1 MDGCAQ
7 KYKGFCNKYKPKQ
20 KTPKKSHW
28 GSRLLGGITL
38 NFEKRSSQKTKKSS
52 TSFDF
57 PPCQVT
63 EKLEVAKV
71 VSQFVEANRPP
82 KQEGKDF

>member
-57 PPCQVT
+57 PPCQVN

>member
-38 NFEKRSSQKTKKSS
+38 NFEKRSSQKTKKCIRSVNWGKKRKS
-52 TSFDF
+52 TGS
-57 PPCQVT
+57 
-63 EKLEVAKV
+63 V
-71 VSQFVEANRPP
+71 V
-82 KQEGKDF
+82 